1 MASERIQKI
10 LAAAGYGSRRSCE
23 ELIRQRRVRV
33 NGVTVEL
40 GARADP
46 ARDHIH
52 VDKRRVRVES
62 RQITVALYKP
72 LGIITT
78 LDDELGRKTVRD
90 LVPLEAHLV
99 PVGRLDADSEGL
111 VLMSNNGDLVNR
123 LTHPRFEHEK
133 EYHVL
138 VHGHPDEAALA
149 RWRRGVMLEDHQ
161 TLPAHVSLMRTEG
174 DGAWLRI
181 VMREGRKRQIRS
193 VAALLGYPVRQLV
206 RVRVGPI
213 RLGSLKPG
221 EWRYLEKRELE
232 ALKRLQGPAAARRP
246 GPKAATRVARK

>member
-46 ARDHIH
+46 ARDQIQ
-52 VDKRRVRVES
+52 VDGRRVRVDS
-62 RQITVALYKP
+62 RLITVALYKP
-72 LGIITT
+72 LGVITT

-111 VLMSNNGDLVNR
+111 VLLTNNGDLVNR

-138 VHGHPDEAALA
+138 VQGRPDETVLS
-149 RWRRGVMLEDHQ
+149 RWRRGVMLEDRQ
-161 TLPAHVSLMRTEG
+161 TLPAHVSLMRTDG

-181 VMREGRKRQIRS
+181 VMREGRKRQIRN
-193 VAALLGYPVRQLV
+193 VAALLGCPVRQLI

-213 RLGSLKPG
+213 RLGSLRPG
-221 EWRYLEKRELE
+221 EWRYLDKRELQTLE
-232 ALKRLQGPAAARRP
+232 RLREPATAHRP
-246 GPKAATRVARK
+246 RP

>member
-23 ELIRQRRVRV
+23 ELIRQQRVRV
-33 NGVTVEL
+33 NGATVKL

-46 ARDHIH
+46 AHDQIH
-52 VDKRRVRVES
+52 VDGRRVRVES

-78 LDDELGRKTVRD
+78 LDDELGRRTVRD

-111 VLMSNNGDLVNR
+111 VLLTNDGDLVNR

-138 VHGHPDEAALA
+138 VQGRPDETALS
-149 RWRRGVMLEDHQ
+149 RWRRGVMLENHQ
-161 TLPAHVSLMRTEG
+161 TLPAHVSLIQAEG
-174 DGAWLRI
+174 DGTWLRI

-193 VAALLGYPVRQLV
+193 VAALLGHPVRQLV

-213 RLGSLKPG
+213 RLGSLRPG
-221 EWRYLEKRELE
+221 EWRCLDKRELE
-232 ALKRLQGPAAARRP
+232 ALERLHEPATAHGPNL
-246 GPKAATRVARK
+246 